1 LSEGDKKKLMVLGG
15 LLGVFLIISFFTMVL
30 PNMGKKKGG
39 DEPADVS
46 AEGTAPGAPPGGPA
60 DAAPGAPAG
69 GTPVAPPAGGPPGG
83 PAGAPPGAPAPGGDA
98 MAAAPGGEGA
108 PAAAAMAGGP
118 SLLPWRPDPFA
129 PHEVKVTAS
138 RVSARKRA
146 AEYRFEHLAQI
157 PPVRIMETSPE
168 RRSQPQAPSGTKRTA
183 PEKLGARLSGV
194 LMNEAV
200 YAILEKQ
207 VGEEVSATGRKGY
220 VVKPGDVIDD
230 MHIVKIGV
238 ARDGK
243 QWVPTMEVRE
253 PNGERRQIQMKEAP
267 KQQTTAEGGAPGMMP
282 GR

>member
-1 LSEGDKKKLMVLGG
+1 
-15 LLGVFLIISFFTMVL
+15 
-30 PNMGKKKGG
+30 
-39 DEPADVS
+39 
-46 AEGTAPGAPPGGPA
+46 
-60 DAAPGAPAG
+60 
-69 GTPVAPPAGGPPGG
+69 
-83 PAGAPPGAPAPGGDA
+83 
-98 MAAAPGGEGA
+98 
-108 PAAAAMAGGP
+108 
-118 SLLPWRPDPFA
+118 
-129 PHEVKVTAS
+129 
-138 RVSARKRA
+138 
-146 AEYRFEHLAQI
+146 
-157 PPVRIMETSPE
+157 
-168 RRSQPQAPSGTKRTA
+168 
-183 PEKLGARLSGV
+183 
-194 LMNEAV
+194 MNEAV